1 MSEMGTATALVPE
14 AGTTSEPEKVVELRS
29 RLEVGHPVGDDTA
42 AMLME
47 VTVIETVMWLYAV
60 YHR

>member
-1 MSEMGTATALVPE
+1 MGTDTAFVPD
-14 AGTTSEPEKVVELRS
+14 AGTTSELEKVVELRS
-29 RLEVGHPVGDDTA
+29 RLEAGHPTGGDTV

-47 VTVIETVMWLYAV
+47 VTVIGTVMGLYAV